1 MTNKIGIY
9 KGGERLIFLLFIL
22 ISTNS
27 FCQSLKEQQF
37 IKAVKDVAQK
47 ISISDSAGLSKYIQ
61 PGVGVYLIYRMG
73 VNNSF
78 KKFKTISFND
88 SSYPNLL
95 FFHSVVKVGK
105 IRYTSLPAYN
115 CDDNSWSKKGVFT
128 DTTKTD
134 RLLSSTAKQLKREG
148 VASISDKLISTFRL
162 MESKS
167 RRVVITSDDGNDFIF
182 YLRYVNKKW
191 FLLIVDR
198 VTTDC
203 SV

>member
-1 MTNKIGIY
+1 MPNKISIY
-9 KGGERLIFLLFIL
+9 KGAQHLLFLFFIL

-27 FCQSLKEQQF
+27 FCQSQKEQQF
-37 IKAVKDVAQK
+37 RKAVKEIAQK
-47 ISISDSAGLSKYIQ
+47 ISISDSVGLSKYIQ
-61 PGVGVYLIYRMG
+61 PGVGVYLVYRMG
-73 VNNSF
+73 ASNSF

-95 FFHSVVKVGK
+95 FFHTEIKVGK

-115 CDDNSWSKKGVFT
+115 CDDNTWSKKGAFT

-134 RLLSSTAKQLKREG
+134 RLLSNTAKQLKRGGE
-148 VASISDKLISTFRL
+148 ASVSDKLILNFRL
-162 MESKS
+162 LESKS
-167 RRVVITSDDGNDFIF
+167 RRIVLTSDEGNDFIF

-191 FLLIVDR
+191 FLLIVDS